1 MTFNT
6 NGWGLM
12 AIVIMCGC
20 LIRIVEI
27 IFNDIMV
34 VRSIKNITN
43 MSKEDR
49 DKLLEKILGKDVDN
63 ESND

>member
-6 NGWGLM
+6 NVWGLM
-12 AIVIMCGC
+12 AIFIICGC
-20 LIRIVEI
+20 LLRIVEI

-43 MSKEDR
+43 MSKEDQ
-49 DKLLEKILGKDVDN
+49 DKLLEKILGKGVDN

>member
-6 NGWGLM
+6 NVWGLM
-12 AIVIMCGC
+12 AIFIICGC
-20 LIRIVEI
+20 LLRIVEI

-49 DKLLEKILGKDVDN
+49 DKLLEKILGKGVNN
-63 ESND
+63 ENND

>member
-6 NGWGLM
+6 NVWGLM
-12 AIVIMCGC
+12 AIFIICGC
-20 LIRIVEI
+20 LLRIVEI

-49 DKLLEKILGKDVDN
+49 DKLLEKILGKGVDN